1 MTTKGG
7 EITLAQ
13 RISPMSGGNSG
24 DSTPLWLILMIVG
37 ICVGCVVLLII
48 IIIVL
53 KKQRRKKL
61 LKHKVM
67 PTETETPRPK
77 ESNSNMIPDRKR
89 TEVPETSRELN
100 QNNNS
105 LEDIE

>member
-1 MTTKGG
+1 
-7 EITLAQ
+7 
-13 RISPMSGGNSG
+13 
-24 DSTPLWLILMIVG
+24 
-37 ICVGCVVLLII
+37 
-48 IIIVL
+48 
-53 KKQRRKKL
+53 
-61 LKHKVM
+61 M

-105 LEDIE
+105 LEDIEWFSYKAARRYFILN